1 MTGFGALSWKI
12 PTTVAS
18 FDQSDVEQCKLFAKQ
33 QFELSEI
40 QKDGTSLKDQLLNVE
55 RQTGIKPKELQDLV
69 ELPEVFS
76 SCWSWFLD
84 LNSARTS
91 GAMAPNPITFT
102 EMKCYFDL
110 MEIQPEPW
118 EVHII
123 KMLDGIAL
131 GISEKKLKQSQD
143 TKTRKTK

>member
-1 MTGFGALSWKI
+1 
-12 PTTVAS
+12 
-18 FDQSDVEQCKLFAKQ
+18 
-33 QFELSEI
+33 
-40 QKDGTSLKDQLLNVE
+40 
-55 RQTGIKPKELQDLV
+55 
-69 ELPEVFS
+69 
-76 SCWSWFLD
+76 
-84 LNSARTS
+84 
-91 GAMAPNPITFT
+91 MAPNPITFT

-123 KMLDGIAL
+123 KMLDSIAL